1 MNNLLKLEWRKSS
14 SFRRTTL
21 ALLAI
26 LAILALPTI
35 FSRFFSSIT
44 DLLLAGLAITIVVL
58 TIIGSLLY
66 LKDDFDSKA
75 PLNIILPFSG
85 RQVVI
90 SKILVFLANVLLISF
105 LFFMVINLYIWLSAL
120 VHGNYY
126 TNLPDYIIE
135 LINDINSNVPL
146 ALVKSLIFLLEAVF
160 YSSLTL
166 VSILFIRS
174 KQGKTGS
181 LKWVFLVIL
190 IVFLVMIFLKYIN
203 LNIPYHLNLNDLKFD
218 LLAKRDQVTIE
229 AINST
234 FELPIFNNQILYFVP
249 TLSFSTF
256 TPIMMLIPFFFK
268 IILSVI
274 FIRFSSYLIDRKIDF

>member
-120 VHGNYY
+120 VHGYYY

-203 LNIPYHLNLNDLKFD
+203 LNFPYHLNLNDFKFGV
-218 LLAKRDQVTIE
+218 LAKRDQVTIE

>member
-26 LAILALPTI
+26 LAILTLPTI
-35 FSRFFSSIT
+35 FSRFLSSIT
-44 DLLLAGLAITIVVL
+44 DLLLVGLAITIVVL

-90 SKILVFLANVLLISF
+90 SKIIVFLANVILIF
-105 LFFMVINLYIWLSAL
+105 ILFFTVISIYIWLSAL
-120 VHGNYY
+120 VHGDYY
-126 TNLPDYIIE
+126 TDLPDFIE
-135 LINDINSNVPL
+135 DLISDINSNIPL
-146 ALVKSLIFLLEAVF
+146 AFSKTFIFILEAMF

-166 VSILFIRS
+166 VSILFVRS

-181 LKWVFLVIL
+181 LKWLFLVIL

-203 LNIPYHLNLNDLKFD
+203 LNFPYHLNLNDFKFGVLD
-218 LLAKRDQVTIE
+218 KKDQ
-229 AINST
+229 AIIVANNSA
-234 FELPIFNNQILYFVP
+234 FELPIFNNQILYFANP
-249 TLSFSTF
+249 YTSSKITF
-256 TPIMMLIPFFFK
+256 IMMLIPFFFK